1 MYKQKLTLD
10 PKLSEVCE
18 ATLTVYDPEPLNEE
32 AATEAVNFTVVGSGV
47 ISAEEKAAHQ
57 KMRVVAPLAAG
68 EKDVAITSLEC
79 VSIDGD
85 VLPAQ
90 FQMYYEFHVANYSD
104 EAIASVPVT
113 IYFNTPNSA
122 LVAQGTTT
130 VNNIPAGHYQALQF
144 AFPGVVAGTWM
155 MSMEANQPRAFEES
169 NYSNNLLSK
178 TFTYV
183 NKAEL
188 VAEEVSAITD
198 DPAYDSSG
206 RPIIYY
212 DVPTTLDFCVSN
224 ISAISASNVL
234 LQVPAAFQDSTGAYS
249 TMLTEGKIDMPANT
263 RRHAQLNI
271 TFTKPATAQIG
282 VVLNSDR
289 ACDEVSYDNNEASQV
304 FTINKYNPSTG
315 PEPEEP
321 VNIDFTDPSIVALIP
336 NKRVMPLYDQSQRT
350 TWTGI
355 DEQND
360 KITVDAL
367 VGGGCGICALAMA
380 LTYMNDSDDGNSDV
394 TPADVYHRDV
404 SNDYSVAVDHWEK
417 ASQNYIFNRTPL
429 ISGLTSDV
437 LKTLKNEIVVQKQP
451 VIFHY
456 NGSPTHF
463 IVVSGYEFDPEKVG
477 TEDYSDDQYD
487 LSHFKVM
494 DPYQGEAKTLQ
505 DVVDS
510 PKFSSW
516 DTMRTIQQKQKG
528 GSH

>member
-10 PKLSEVCE
+10 QKLSEVCE

-57 KMRVVAPLAAG
+57 KMRAVAPLAAG

-130 VNNIPAGHYQALQF
+130 VSNIPAGHYQALQF

-188 VAEEVSAITD
+188 VAEEVSAVTD

-304 FTINKYNPSTG
+304 FTIRKYNPSTG
-315 PEPEEP
+315 PDPEPDGEQKLIFP
-321 VNIDFTDPSIVALIP
+321 FKDQFISTDYKDDSPAYKYAFP
-336 NKRVMPLYDQSQRT
+336 YGT
-350 TWTGI
+350 HYGI
-355 DEQND
+355 DMYTNGDTTIYASGYGEIVGTKVFNSLGNVLAVKYTDVLDHNEENIGPIILRYCHLASIEKDSGLVKPGD
-360 KITVDAL
+360 KIAVQGASGTGAVKPDGSLAYHL
-367 VGGGCGICALAMA
+367 HLEADTDIDYPLATPSEGGGVDTTIDPFSILYKTAEQVVKPDCE
-380 LTYMNDSDDGNSDV
+380 DGKS
-394 TPADVYHRDV
+394 
-404 SNDYSVAVDHWEK
+404 AVDEGKRPWYDIEK
-417 ASQNYIFNRTPL
+417 I
-429 ISGLTSDV
+429 TS
-437 LKTLKNEIVVQKQP
+437 I
-451 VIFHY
+451 
-456 NGSPTHF
+456 PT
-463 IVVSGYEFDPEKVG
+463 I
-477 TEDYSDDQYD
+477 
-487 LSHFKVM
+487 
-494 DPYQGEAKTLQ
+494 
-505 DVVDS
+505 
-510 PKFSSW
+510 
-516 DTMRTIQQKQKG
+516 
-528 GSH
+528 

>member
-47 ISAEEKAAHQ
+47 ISTEEKAAHQ
-57 KMRVVAPLAAG
+57 KMRAVAPLAAG

-90 FQMYYEFHVANYSD
+90 FQMYYEFRVANYSD

-130 VNNIPAGHYQALQF
+130 VSNIPAGHYQALQF

-304 FTINKYNPSTG
+304 FTIRKYNPSTG
-315 PEPEEP
+315 GEESFDISFFDEADIPE
-321 VNIDFTDPSIVALIP
+321 NRML
-336 NKRVMPLYDQSQRT
+336 MPLYDQTSSE
-350 TWTGI
+350 TWKEIT
-355 DEQND
+355 DEVYKANL
-360 KITVDAL
+360 IYS
-367 VGGGCGICALAMA
+367 GCGICAVAMA
-380 LTYMNDSDDGNSDV
+380 LSYMEGRSV
-394 TPADVYHRDV
+394 TPAMLISRGVTETNGTFIKYWENASPYFEFNAMESVDYGAIAKEIVEYKLPVSVYMVGGSRGSHFVIVNGFTGTLNRNDDG
-404 SNDYSVAVDHWEK
+404 SYDYSNVS
-417 ASQNYIFNRTPL
+417 ASMLKIADPNKGAYQNLADAMGYYGTPTTVRQVR
-429 ISGLTSDV
+429 S
-437 LKTLKNEIVVQKQP
+437 
-451 VIFHY
+451 
-456 NGSPTHF
+456 
-463 IVVSGYEFDPEKVG
+463 
-477 TEDYSDDQYD
+477 
-487 LSHFKVM
+487 
-494 DPYQGEAKTLQ
+494 
-505 DVVDS
+505 
-510 PKFSSW
+510 
-516 DTMRTIQQKQKG
+516 KG
-528 GSH
+528 

>member
-47 ISAEEKAAHQ
+47 ISAEEKAVHQ
-57 KMRVVAPLAAG
+57 KMRAVAPLAAG

-113 IYFNTPNSA
+113 IYFNTPNSD

-130 VNNIPAGHYQALQF
+130 VSNIPAGHYQALQF

-169 NYSNNLLSK
+169 DYTNNLLSK

-289 ACDEVSYDNNEASQV
+289 ACNEVSYDNNEASQV

-315 PEPEEP
+315 PDPDDATD
-321 VNIDFTDPSIVALIP
+321 VDFSDPDYVAEIP
-336 NKRVMPLYDQSQRT
+336 GRMAMPLFLQNQED
-350 TWTGI
+350 TWDGLQKGNI
-355 DEQND
+355 SNF
-360 KITVDAL
+360 IFS
-367 VGGGCGICALAMA
+367 GCGVCSLAMIIS
-380 LTYMNDSDDGNSDV
+380 YMNGTLMTAVDVANSSLANPDG
-394 TPADVYHRDV
+394 
-404 SNDYSVAVDHWEK
+404 SVASWD
-417 ASQNYIFNRTPL
+417 
-429 ISGLTSDV
+429 ISSKCPGYNLSAENTISTLTDN
-437 LKTLKNEIVVQKQP
+437 TLQVFINQIVVAKRP
-451 VIFHY
+451 VLY
-456 NGSPTHF
+456 RVNGSSGMHF
-463 IVVSGYEFDPEKVG
+463 VVISGYEFDPKKVG
-477 TEDYSDDQYD
+477 TSGYASDPYD

-494 DPYQGEAKTLQ
+494 DPYDNEQTEEIEGRCQTLADVHQQGHYEIPLYYKL
-505 DVVDS
+505 VVDAN
-510 PKFSSW
+510 
-516 DTMRTIQQKQKG
+516 
-528 GSH
+528 

>member
-57 KMRVVAPLAAG
+57 KMRAVAPLAAG

-113 IYFNTPNSA
+113 IYFNTPNSD

-130 VNNIPAGHYQALQF
+130 VSNIPAGHYQALQF

-169 NYSNNLLSK
+169 DYTNNLLSK

-188 VAEEVSAITD
+188 VAEEVSAVTD

-304 FTINKYNPSTG
+304 FIINKYNPSTG
-315 PEPEEP
+315 PDPG
-321 VNIDFTDPSIVALIP
+321 TDGEQKLLCPFNGQYVSTGYKDDAP
-336 NKRVMPLYDQSQRT
+336 AYEFGYPYGPHY
-350 TWTGI
+350 GI
-355 DEQND
+355 DVYAVGDTNIYASGYGEIVGTKVFNSLGNVLAVKYKDVLNHNESNLGPIILRYCHLASIEKDSGFVKPGD
-360 KITVDAL
+360 KIAVQGASGTGAKDEYGNPVYHLHLEADTDTAYPL
-367 VGGGCGICALAMA
+367 STPSEGGG
-380 LTYMNDSDDGNSDV
+380 
-394 TPADVYHRDV
+394 ADTTID
-404 SNDYSVAVDHWEK
+404 
-417 ASQNYIFNRTPL
+417 P
-429 ISGLTSDV
+429 ISILF
-437 LKTLKNEIVVQKQP
+437 K
-451 VIFHY
+451 
-456 NGSPTHF
+456 
-463 IVVSGYEFDPEKVG
+463 
-477 TEDYSDDQYD
+477 TEDQFIAPDCDAG
-487 LSHFKVM
+487 KAAM
-494 DPYQGEAKTLQ
+494 DEEKRPWYNIEKIRAI
-505 DVVDS
+505 
-510 PKFSSW
+510 P
-516 DTMRTIQQKQKG
+516 TI
-528 GSH
+528 

>member
-47 ISAEEKAAHQ
+47 ISTEEKAAHQ
-57 KMRVVAPLAAG
+57 KMRAVAPLAAG

-104 EAIASVPVT
+104 EAIASVSVT

-130 VNNIPAGHYQALQF
+130 VSNIPAGHYQALQF

-304 FTINKYNPSTG
+304 FTIRKYNPSTG
-315 PEPEEP
+315 GEESFDISFFDEADIPE
-321 VNIDFTDPSIVALIP
+321 NRML
-336 NKRVMPLYDQSQRT
+336 MPLYDQTSSE
-350 TWTGI
+350 TWKEIT
-355 DEQND
+355 DEVYKANL
-360 KITVDAL
+360 IYIVDAEFVL
-367 VGGGCGICALAMA
+367 SQWPFLIWK
-380 LTYMNDSDDGNSDV
+380 D
-394 TPADVYHRDV
+394 
-404 SNDYSVAVDHWEK
+404 E
-417 ASQNYIFNRTPL
+417 ASLPQCLFPE
-429 ISGLTSDV
+429 GLQRQTAR
-437 LKTLKNEIVVQKQP
+437 LLNIGKMLLRI
-451 VIFHY
+451 
-456 NGSPTHF
+456 
-463 IVVSGYEFDPEKVG
+463 
-477 TEDYSDDQYD
+477 
-487 LSHFKVM
+487 LSLM
-494 DPYQGEAKTLQ
+494 QWRA
-505 DVVDS
+505 
-510 PKFSSW
+510 
-516 DTMRTIQQKQKG
+516 
-528 GSH
+528 

>member
-57 KMRVVAPLAAG
+57 KMRAVAPLAAG

-113 IYFNTPNSA
+113 IYFNTPNSD

-130 VNNIPAGHYQALQF
+130 VSNIPAGHYQALQF

-169 NYSNNLLSK
+169 DYTNNLLSK

-188 VAEEVSAITD
+188 VAEEVSAVTD

-263 RRHAQLNI
+263 RRHVQLNI

-304 FTINKYNPSTG
+304 FIINKYNPSTG
-315 PEPEEP
+315 PDPGEEGLVNDFILNEP
-321 VNIDFTDPSIVALIP
+321 VDTYLSQRDDSTWVNCEDLTNVEYLKNSGCSIVVATMAARIMENDASITARDLYSWGVWGIDPADGYPWAYWTQNSQSELSFEYDMSSDSDWESAKTTIYSEIIMGRPVIIWVKGPNDGTHFVLAYGLKAGAKPSTLSYGQIVVHNPDSQLGQETETLRETMNSLINWSQFGSVRKLIP
-336 NKRVMPLYDQSQRT
+336 
-350 TWTGI
+350 
-355 DEQND
+355 
-360 KITVDAL
+360 
-367 VGGGCGICALAMA
+367 
-380 LTYMNDSDDGNSDV
+380 
-394 TPADVYHRDV
+394 
-404 SNDYSVAVDHWEK
+404 
-417 ASQNYIFNRTPL
+417 
-429 ISGLTSDV
+429 
-437 LKTLKNEIVVQKQP
+437 KN
-451 VIFHY
+451 
-456 NGSPTHF
+456 
-463 IVVSGYEFDPEKVG
+463 
-477 TEDYSDDQYD
+477 
-487 LSHFKVM
+487 
-494 DPYQGEAKTLQ
+494 
-505 DVVDS
+505 
-510 PKFSSW
+510 
-516 DTMRTIQQKQKG
+516 
-528 GSH
+528 